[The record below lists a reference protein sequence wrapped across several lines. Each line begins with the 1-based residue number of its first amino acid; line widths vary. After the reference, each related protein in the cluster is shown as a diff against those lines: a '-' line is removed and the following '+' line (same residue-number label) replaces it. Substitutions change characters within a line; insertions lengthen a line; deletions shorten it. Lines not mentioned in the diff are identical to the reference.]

1 MEQIILVVHLLVAL
15 GIIGLIMMQQGKG
28 ADIGASFGAGGS
40 QTLFGSVGSANLLTK
55 LTAWLVA
62 AFFASSF
69 GLAMIADSRTAGDDD
84 LGFELPME
92 AIISD
97 KTTRKYVDKFDAS
110 YHITIDKEGNPVE
123 SEMSFKGRGRAYI
136 VLSVKAELSAKSTYQ
151 VYGERLL
158 QLTNEYEGTFKSSLW
173 PDSRYSGGHEL
184 TVLENDKMLSLQR

>member
-92 AIISD
+92 AVDMAPAQPLESD
-97 KTTRKYVDKFDAS
+97 VPVRDIPDMTFEAEAS
-110 YHITIDKEGNPVE
+110 DLP
-123 SEMSFKGRGRAYI
+123 
-136 VLSVKAELSAKSTYQ
+136 
-151 VYGERLL
+151 
-158 QLTNEYEGTFKSSLW
+158 
-173 PDSRYSGGHEL
+173 
-184 TVLENDKMLSLQR
+184 VLETTPSDVIDSGQELPEG